1 MYKIASFLFC
11 SLFIGREVQA
21 FDFAVVTE
29 EETDASSSLV
39 SLMLAMHPGVMVN
52 PAVNL
57 RDSRSGAVQM
67 LGKNTNSPS
76 GRTPTRLS
84 RVRSQGFRKRMRSK
98 LGRAMI
104 KRRRAKG
111 RHRLAPTRRG
121 YHEKHLVPLPSQR

>member
-39 SLMLAMHPGVMVN
+39 SLMLAMHPGAMFN
-52 PAVNL
+52 RL